1 MKKTCETF
9 FQKALRGD
17 EGKEVGSETVE
28 SLSIKFGMILEYLK
42 EIKGVLGELPCDDLG
57 RAVAENTFE
66 IKYLKEQ
73 LAEVKKELNEE
84 IYTRLRAV
92 EGKTIKLTEQNVGQ
106 NDWSGKMWALIVLGI
121 NSAFMIAIYF
131 MTRGVS

>member
-1 MKKTCETF
+1 MKKTCEIF

-42 EIKGVLGELPCDDLG
+42 EIKGALGELPCDDLG
-57 RAVAENTFE
+57 GAVAESKFE

-84 IYTRLRAV
+84 IYVRLRAV
-92 EGKTIKLTEQNVGQ
+92 EGKAIKLTQQNEGQ
-106 NDWSGKMWALIVLGI
+106 DAWSGKVWAIILIFITMAFNLLGW
-121 NSAFMIAIYF
+121 FL
-131 MTRGVS
+131 R